1 MRVVRLQAENFQILK
16 AVEIV
21 PGEGP
26 VIVGGKNEQGKSSIM
41 DAIWV
46 ALAGKSAAPLQPIRK
61 DAPATEG
68 VQQARIVL
76 DIGEYVVERT
86 FKSKEGAPYT
96 DTIKLLDDRGRIVPK
111 PQQVL
116 NDLLGAI
123 GFDPFAFTKLRPE
136 EQAEQLLGL
145 VALPI
150 DLEDFASEDAA
161 DYATRRDV
169 NRQADALQAQIAAI
183 PLVKLEG
190 EAPDRDALT
199 EQLASAA
206 DHNGAIERER
216 MAREQEGRRIEGVK
230 QSAEEKR
237 ATAERRRAQ
246 AAELIKE
253 AEALEASGLEL
264 DNEAVRLEGALEAR
278 EPLAEPID
286 TQAVRQKLAEAD
298 VELAERQRQ
307 QRRAALE
314 AERAALVA
322 RSEGFTEAMEDRE
335 RQRKEALKAAMMPV
349 EGLGFSINEK
359 GKPVV
364 TWQGLPFAQAS
375 TAAQIRTSTAIAM
388 AANPELRILRI
399 KDGSLLDEDM
409 MAVLVS
415 MAESDD
421 FQLWIEVVGTGAA
434 GIIIENGEIKS
445 PAEEKP
451 DPAASPDGADALAHG
466 LAGAAKPKAGK
477 AKVAKADQPAGP
489 LL

>member
-16 AVEIV
+16 AIEII
-21 PGEGP
+21 PGYGP

-46 ALAGKSAAPLQPIRK
+46 ALGGKSAAPPQPIRK
-61 DAPATEG
+61 DAPSEQG

-86 FKSKEGAPYT
+86 FKSKDGAPYT
-96 DTIKLLDDRGRIVPK
+96 DSIKLLDDRGRIVPK

-123 GFDPFAFTKLRPE
+123 GFDPFAFTKLKPE
-136 EQAEQLLGL
+136 DQAEQLLGL

-169 NRQADALQAQIAAI
+169 NRQAEALAARIAAI
-183 PLVKLEG
+183 PLIGLEG
-190 EAPDRDALT
+190 DAPDKDKLT

-216 MAREQEGRRIEGVK
+216 MAREQEERRIEGVK
-230 QSAEEKR
+230 QSAEDKR
-237 ATAERRRAQ
+237 ETAQ
-246 AAELIKE
+246 ARRDQAKRLIEE
-253 AEALEASGLEL
+253 AEALEAAGLEL
-264 DNEAVRLEGALEAR
+264 DNQAVKLGAALQAR

-286 TQAVRQKLAEAD
+286 TQAVRQQLQAAEAD
-298 VELAERQRQ
+298 LAERER
-307 QRRAALE
+307 QRRRRELLRE
-314 AERAALVA
+314 HEDLLL
-322 RSEGFTEAMEDRE
+322 RSKAFTAAMEDRE
-335 RQRKEALKAAMMPV
+335 RQRQEALASAKMPV

-399 KDGSLLDEDM
+399 KDGSLLDDDM
-409 MAVLVS
+409 MGVLVS

-445 PAEEKP
+445 APAEAEEKP
-451 DPAASPDGADALAHG
+451 
-466 LAGAAKPKAGK
+466 KAK
-477 AKVAKADQPAGP
+477 AKVEKPAAAEK